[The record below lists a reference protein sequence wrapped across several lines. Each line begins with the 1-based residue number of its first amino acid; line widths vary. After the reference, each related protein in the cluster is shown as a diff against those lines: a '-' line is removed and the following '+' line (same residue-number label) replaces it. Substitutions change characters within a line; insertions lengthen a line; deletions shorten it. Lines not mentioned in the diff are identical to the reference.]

1 MKEAAPDRRRELTK
15 YSAAGMLKPEG
26 RCCITGGRPIP
37 LRKGVVHFPEIVSK
51 GGDADV
57 EKTAVRSTPVSGV
70 PGLLGLHT
78 DHKSVLTVRLV
89 PERSTISVD

>member
-1 MKEAAPDRRRELTK
+1 MTK
-15 YSAAGMLKPEG
+15 YSAAGMMRPEG

-57 EKTAVRSTPVSGV
+57 EKTAVLCAPVSGV
-70 PGLLGLHT
+70 SGLLGLHT
-78 DHKSVLTVRLV
+78 YHKSVLAVRLV
-89 PERSTISVD
+89 PERLAVLNC